1 MESQKSNFL
10 FTFLNLEATETKFFS
25 NNTHT
30 FTHTHTYSA
39 GKTFI
44 IIQINITFDLF
55 DYYPHG
61 LLINDQM

>member
-1 MESQKSNFL
+1 MKSQKNNSL
-10 FTFLNLEATETKFFS
+10 FTFANLESKETKLVS
-25 NNTHT
+25 NEHT